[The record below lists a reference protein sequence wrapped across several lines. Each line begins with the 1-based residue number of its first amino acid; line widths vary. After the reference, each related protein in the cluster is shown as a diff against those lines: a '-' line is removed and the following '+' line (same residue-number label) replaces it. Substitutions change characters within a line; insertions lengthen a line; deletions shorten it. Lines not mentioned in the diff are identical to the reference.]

1 MQKDD
6 AWQPA
11 SISTFE
17 VSKESP
23 YLDSELAPS
32 GNRISYNDK
41 LKSGY
46 EEGLKKAED
55 ELADYKSSLIN
66 ILNSLLNPLE
76 EFDNEVID
84 AVVNLSISISKQI
97 IRRELQIN
105 SEQVVSI
112 VREAIKMLPLE
123 KSHLTI
129 HLNPKDVNIIRN
141 VFNND
146 DLTESYSLVED
157 PSIEPGGCKLASE
170 NSIIDATID
179 SQIAQIA
186 AEILGSQRSKNKSND

>member
-1 MQKDD
+1 MQKDEN
-6 AWQPA
+6 WQPA
-11 SISTFE
+11 SFGTFE
-17 VSKESP
+17 ISKESP
-23 YLDSELAPS
+23 YLDSDLTPS
-32 GNRISYNDK
+32 GSRITYNDK

-55 ELADYKSSLIN
+55 ELAEYKSSLIN
-66 ILNSLLNPLE
+66 ILNGLLNPLK
-76 EFDNEVID
+76 EFDKEVID
-84 AVVNLSISISKQI
+84 AVANLSISVSKQI
-97 IRRELQIN
+97 IRRELQIS

-129 HLNPKDVNIIRN
+129 HLNAKDINIVRN

-157 PSIEPGGCKLASE
+157 PSIERGGCKLATE
-170 NSIIDATID
+170 NSMIDATID

-186 AEILGSQRSKNKSND
+186 ADILGSQRSKDKSND